1 MANQLIKTGIT
12 TGQTIQPGHV
22 TQSVDA
28 LTGTSAYDIKISGSL
43 TLTGSVSSL
52 NGFTGNL
59 TGTSSWASNALISNT
74 VRPSNTVSDFG
85 YTVPYL
91 SGTGSTATLYYSA
104 TGPTYN
110 PTTETIT
117 STNFEG
123 TASLATTASY
133 ALLAEDVQE
142 TFTNNYMTNYFQGT
156 IYSKFDNINAA
167 PGTNYDLLSAGAG
180 TFTGTRTLDANF
192 INQAA
197 NYDAKI
203 LKFRIVGKFD
213 ASTGTSFESYV
224 QLGTDILNSTKIGP
238 VTLNTNQDHP
248 FEVLYDLVFQNNTI
262 KACGSISY
270 CDNQGDL
277 KRIPIA
283 NLYTS
288 NPVSLGMAGNIQFI
302 VSGSSNTVMT
312 GSLAYIEFMN

>member
-1 MANQLIKTGIT
+1 MANQLSKTGIKNS
-12 TGQTIQPGHV
+12 QTIQAWHV
-22 TQSVDA
+22 TQSIDA
-28 LTGTSAYDIKISGSL
+28 LTAAEAYNITISGSL

-59 TGTSSWASNALISNT
+59 VGTASWATEAGIT
-74 VRPSNTVSDFG
+74 TQVRPSNTVSDFG
-85 YTVPYL
+85 YTLPYL
-91 SGTGSTATLYYSA
+91 SGTGSLATMYYSA

-117 STNFEG
+117 SANFEG

-156 IYSKFDNINAA
+156 IYSKFDNVNAS
-167 PGTNYDLLSAGAG
+167 PGTDYDLLSAGIG

-197 NYDAKI
+197 NYNAKI

-213 ASTGTSFESYV
+213 ASTGTSFNSYV
-224 QLGTDILNSTKIGP
+224 QLGTDIVNSTKIGP

-288 NPVSLGMAGNIQFI
+288 NPVSPGMAGNIQFI